1 MKVIEELM
9 QLQDKD
15 YGDFQSKLIPDMP
28 REKLIGVRT
37 PDVRKLAKAFAKDP
51 ECQQFLNVL
60 PHNYYEEYILHG
72 ILISEMKDYDQ
83 CITYLENFLPYVDNW
98 AVCDLMNPKPFK
110 NNRDKLLEK
119 IKVWI
124 KSKHTYTCRFA
135 MLMLMKHFLDEDFK
149 SEYLKM
155 PASVHSNEYYVN
167 MMIAWYFA
175 TALAKQWDA
184 TIPYFEQ
191 PVMDKWT
198 HNKAIQKA
206 RESYRVT
213 KEQKEYLKTLKI
225 K

>member
-51 ECQQFLNVL
+51 ECQQFLNAL

-155 PASVHSNEYYVN
+155 PASVHSDEYYVN

>member
-1 MKVIEELM
+1 MKVIEELIK
-9 QLQDKD
+9 LQDKD
-15 YGDFQSKLIPDMP
+15 YGDFHSKLIPDMP

-37 PDVRKLAKAFAKDP
+37 PDVRKLAKAFTKDP
-51 ECQQFLNVL
+51 ECQKFLNTL

-124 KSKHTYTCRFA
+124 KSNHTYTCRFA

-149 SEYLKM
+149 TEYLKM
-155 PASVHSNEYYVN
+155 PASVHSDEYYVN
-167 MMIAWYFA
+167 MMMAWYFA

>member
-9 QLQDKD
+9 KLQDKD

-37 PDVRKLAKAFAKDP
+37 PDVRKLAKTYAKAS
-51 ECQQFLNVL
+51 ESQQFLNTL
-60 PHNYYEEYILHG
+60 PHNYYEEYVLHG

-83 CITYLENFLPYVDNW
+83 CIAYLENFLPYVDNW

-124 KSKHTYTCRFA
+124 KSNHTYTCRFA

-149 SEYLKM
+149 TEYLKM
-155 PASVHSNEYYVN
+155 PASVHSDEYYEN

-184 TIPYFEQ
+184 TIPYFEK

>member
-1 MKVIEELM
+1 MKVIEELIK
-9 QLQDKD
+9 LQDKD
-15 YGDFQSKLIPDMP
+15 YGDFHSKLIPDMP

-51 ECQQFLNVL
+51 ECRQFLNTL

-124 KSKHTYTCRFA
+124 KSNHTYTCRFA

-149 SEYLKM
+149 TEYLKM
-155 PASVHSNEYYVN
+155 PASVHSDEYYVN

-175 TALAKQWDA
+175 TALAKQWNA
-184 TIPYFEQ
+184 TIPYFEK

>member
-51 ECQQFLNVL
+51 EYQQFLNTL

-124 KSKHTYTCRFA
+124 KSNHTYTCRFA
-135 MLMLMKHFLDEDFK
+135 MLTLMKHFLDEDFK
-149 SEYLKM
+149 TEYLKM
-155 PASVHSNEYYVN
+155 PASVHSDEYYVN

-184 TIPYFEQ
+184 TISYFEQ

>member
-9 QLQDKD
+9 KLQDED

-37 PDVRKLAKAFAKDP
+37 PDVRKLAKTYAKAH
-51 ECQQFLNVL
+51 ESQQFLNTL
-60 PHNYYEEYILHG
+60 PHNYYEEYVLHG

-83 CITYLENFLPYVDNW
+83 CIAYLENFLPYVDNW

-110 NNRDKLLEK
+110 NNSDKLLEK

-124 KSKHTYTCRFA
+124 KSNHTYTCRFA

-149 SEYLKM
+149 TEYLKM
-155 PASVHSNEYYVN
+155 PASVHSDEYYVN

-184 TIPYFEQ
+184 TIPYFEK

>member
-1 MKVIEELM
+1 MKVIEELIK
-9 QLQDKD
+9 LQDKD
-15 YGDFQSKLIPDMP
+15 YGDFHSKLIPDMP

-37 PDVRKLAKAFAKDP
+37 PDVRKLAKTFAKDP
-51 ECQQFLNVL
+51 ECQQFLNTL

-124 KSKHTYTCRFA
+124 KSNHTYTCRFA

-149 SEYLKM
+149 TEYLKM
-155 PASVHSNEYYVN
+155 PASVHSDEYYVN
-167 MMIAWYFA
+167 MMMAWYFA

>member
-1 MKVIEELM
+1 MKVIEELIK
-9 QLQDKD
+9 LQDKD
-15 YGDFQSKLIPDMP
+15 YGDFHSKLIPDMP

-51 ECQQFLNVL
+51 ECQKFLNTL

-124 KSKHTYTCRFA
+124 KSNHTYTCRFA
-135 MLMLMKHFLDEDFK
+135 ILTLMKHFLDEDFK
-149 SEYLKM
+149 TEYLKM
-155 PASVHSNEYYVN
+155 PASVHSDEYYVN

-184 TIPYFEQ
+184 TIPYFEK

>member
-9 QLQDKD
+9 KLQDED

-37 PDVRKLAKAFAKDP
+37 PDVRKLAKTYAKAH
-51 ECQQFLNVL
+51 ESQQFLNTL
-60 PHNYYEEYILHG
+60 PHNYYEEYVLHG

-83 CITYLENFLPYVDNW
+83 CIAYLENFLPYVDNW

-124 KSKHTYTCRFA
+124 KSNHTYTCRFA

-149 SEYLKM
+149 TEYLKM
-155 PASVHSNEYYVN
+155 PASVHSDEYYVN

-184 TIPYFEQ
+184 TIPYFEK

>member
-9 QLQDKD
+9 KLQDED

-37 PDVRKLAKAFAKDP
+37 PDVRKLAKTYAKAH
-51 ECQQFLNVL
+51 ESQQFLNTL
-60 PHNYYEEYILHG
+60 PHNYYEEYVLHG

-83 CITYLENFLPYVDNW
+83 CIAYLENFLPYVDNW

-124 KSKHTYTCRFA
+124 KSNHTYTCRFA

-149 SEYLKM
+149 TEYLKM
-155 PASVHSNEYYVN
+155 PPSVHSDEYYVN

-184 TIPYFEQ
+184 TIPYFEK

>member
-51 ECQQFLNVL
+51 EYQQFLNTL

-124 KSKHTYTCRFA
+124 KSNHTYTCRFA
-135 MLMLMKHFLDEDFK
+135 MLTLMKHFLDEDFK
-149 SEYLKM
+149 TEYLKM
-155 PASVHSNEYYVN
+155 PASVHSDEYYVN

>member
-1 MKVIEELM
+1 MKVIEELIK
-9 QLQDKD
+9 LQDKD

-37 PDVRKLAKAFAKDP
+37 PDVRKLAKAFAKAP
-51 ECQQFLNVL
+51 ECQKFLNTL

-124 KSKHTYTCRFA
+124 KSNHTYTCRFA
-135 MLMLMKHFLDEDFK
+135 MLTLMKHFLDEDFK
-149 SEYLKM
+149 TEYLKM
-155 PASVHSNEYYVN
+155 PASVHSDEYYVN

-175 TALAKQWDA
+175 TTLAKQWDA
-184 TIPYFEQ
+184 TIPYFEK

>member
-1 MKVIEELM
+1 
-9 QLQDKD
+9 
-15 YGDFQSKLIPDMP
+15 
-28 REKLIGVRT
+28 
-37 PDVRKLAKAFAKDP
+37 
-51 ECQQFLNVL
+51 
-60 PHNYYEEYILHG
+60 
-72 ILISEMKDYDQ
+72 MKDYDQ

-124 KSKHTYTCRFA
+124 KSNHTYTCRFA
-135 MLMLMKHFLDEDFK
+135 MLTLMKHFLDEDFK

-155 PASVHSNEYYVN
+155 PASVHSDEYYVN

-175 TALAKQWDA
+175 TALAKQWNA
-184 TIPYFEQ
+184 AINYFEN

-206 RESYRVT
+206 RESYRLT